1 MTNKSKLLQ
10 RLRNR
15 IRYFNKS
22 FLNRVL
28 GRFTTLSFGPF
39 AMVLH
44 QGRKSG
50 NPYQTPIIVAPM
62 EEGFL
67 IALTYGPKVDWYRN
81 ILEAGHCKLRWHRR
95 EFEIERIE
103 PVAAA
108 QAGPYLPGFERR
120 MLRLLGV
127 DDFAK
132 MWRAA

>member
-1 MTNKSKLLQ
+1 MAGKPSVYH

-15 IRYFNKS
+15 IRFFNKN

-28 GRFTTLSFGPF
+28 GRLTSLAFGPF

-50 NPYQTPIIVAPM
+50 HPYQTPIIVAPM
-62 EEGFL
+62 EDGFL